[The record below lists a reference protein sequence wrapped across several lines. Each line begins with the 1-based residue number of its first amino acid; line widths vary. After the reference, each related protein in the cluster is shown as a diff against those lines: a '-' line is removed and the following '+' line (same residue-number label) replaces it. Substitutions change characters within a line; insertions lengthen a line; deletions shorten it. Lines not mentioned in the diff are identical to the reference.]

1 MKRRTYALIMK
12 PLLLTV
18 FILLWHLSAAGAGS
32 QPPEPISLDVTNQ
45 PLSRVFDRLSQMTG
59 LRFIYDRDWADETIS
74 VKIKNQDLDRALR
87 KVLDNYNYGILYGDD
102 GNVRIMI
109 YGAKSDSAASPITAS
124 PSNESDHVGSAPIQE
139 DDPAD
144 RQDIEENQ
152 TETDSADTAAE
163 DRDDPVEAND
173 KTTDEDTETGGE
185 PSETETG
192 EVDDGGSGKDPQ
204 ETETP
209 KTDTSSIRKDRQ
221 WETVLTSAAMAKTSQ
236 A

>member
-109 YGAKSDSAASPITAS
+109 YGEKSGDDSPPVTAASA
-124 PSNESDHVGSAPIQE
+124 NESDHVGSAPVQE
-139 DDPAD
+139 EDPET
-144 RQDIEENQ
+144 RQDSEENQ
-152 TETDSADTAAE
+152 TETDSTETAAE
-163 DRDDPVEAND
+163 DRDDDLE
-173 KTTDEDTETGGE
+173 KTEKMADEDAETDGE
-185 PSETETG
+185 SKETETG
-192 EVDDGGSGKDPQ
+192 EIDDSGSGKDIQ
-204 ETETP
+204 ETAVPENE
-209 KTDTSSIRKDRQ
+209 S
-221 WETVLTSAAMAKTSQ
+221 
-236 A
+236 